1 MDCGSKIIDEC
12 VGVTLMN
19 TGSDQTWGNLSD
31 KLIDQK
37 FKRLASEIVTV
48 G

>member
-1 MDCGSKIIDEC
+1 MDCGSKIVDGCI
-12 VGVTLMN
+12 GKTLMN
-19 TGSDQTWGNLSD
+19 NSQTWDNISD
-31 KLIDQK
+31 KLVDQK